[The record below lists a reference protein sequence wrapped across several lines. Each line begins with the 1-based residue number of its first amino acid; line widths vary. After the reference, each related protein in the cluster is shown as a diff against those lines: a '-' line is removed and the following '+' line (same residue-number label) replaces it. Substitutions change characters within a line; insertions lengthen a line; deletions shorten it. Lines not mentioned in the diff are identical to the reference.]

1 MTETKQI
8 MNNIPTNQSNGAI
21 YNWLAEIQS
30 VFSQYIMMRN
40 QLKTLDDRLSVSNDQ
55 FDKFPTQQNFYA
67 VQNLWSQKFPL
78 MQQISNTVNSI
89 IYSLTE
95 ATRIILTSMLSS
107 IDANNKL
114 STLLN
119 DNALASIHSVAE
131 QNPYQLDIRE
141 LYRQSCLTQNI
152 PSLLSNIEI
161 KSQMMRLSLPNFDN
175 LKRLIRGY

>member
-55 FDKFPTQQNFYA
+55 FDKFPNQQNFYA

-95 ATRIILTSMLSS
+95 ATRIFLTSMLSS

-119 DNALASIHSVAE
+119 DNALASIYSVAE

-141 LYRQSCLTQNI
+141 QYRHSCLTQNI

-175 LKRLIRGY
+175 LKGLIRGY